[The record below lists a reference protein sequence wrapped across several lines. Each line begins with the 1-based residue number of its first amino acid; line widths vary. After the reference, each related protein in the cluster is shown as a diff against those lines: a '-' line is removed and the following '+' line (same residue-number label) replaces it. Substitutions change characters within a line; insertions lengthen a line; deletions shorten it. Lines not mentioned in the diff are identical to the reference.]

1 MKILHGDRQGRQLA
15 ALASAPGDSEC
26 HAHLS
31 VLSGQLWPHSPDLS
45 PLAPCSLALAA
56 SCPLLSLEMTE
67 AAMSMTHPVWI
78 MQKKGHCDA
87 ITSSGF
93 ALSFARSPFAI
104 KAQWSNQC
112 YEVLVK

>member
-1 MKILHGDRQGRQLA
+1 MEIGKGDSWLPWLQLLVTQSAMHICLCSLVSFGPILLTFPRLLLA
-15 ALASAPGDSEC
+15 AC
-26 HAHLS
+26 I
-31 VLSGQLWPHSPDLS
+31 
-45 PLAPCSLALAA
+45 ALAA
-56 SCPLLSLEMTE
+56 SCPLLSLEITE
-67 AAMSMTHPVWI
+67 AATSMTHPVWI